1 MNETD
6 LKFIRLSLEVAAAA
20 RANGNHPF
28 GALLVDEEGH
38 VLLRGEN
45 TVVTEHDCTGH
56 AELNLIREASSAYSP
71 EFLARCTIYA
81 STEPCPMC
89 AGAIFWG
96 NVRRVV
102 FGLSTAGLNAL
113 VGEET
118 PDVLNL
124 PSRELFAK
132 GRKRIEVV
140 GPVLEEEARRVHEG
154 FWG

>member
-6 LKFIRLSLEVAAAA
+6 LKFIRLSFQVAAEA

-38 VLLRGEN
+38 VLLKGEN
-45 TVVTEHDCTGH
+45 TVVSDHDCTGH
-56 AELNLIREASSAYSP
+56 AETNLIREASRAYSP
-71 EFLARCTIYA
+71 EFLARCTLYA

-89 AGAIFWG
+89 AGAIFWS